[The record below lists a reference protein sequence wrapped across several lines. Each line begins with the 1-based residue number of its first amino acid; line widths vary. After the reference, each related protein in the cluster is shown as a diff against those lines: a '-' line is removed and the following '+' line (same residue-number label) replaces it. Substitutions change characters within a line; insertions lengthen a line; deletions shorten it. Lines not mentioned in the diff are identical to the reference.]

1 MKAFTLLILNR
12 EKVSAIVIASVICAF
27 ILLTFRI
34 KYTNTPYFLFLVWN
48 LFLAGIPFIITTF
61 LISLK
66 TPSKLSTIFYFTM
79 WLIFL
84 PNAPYIVTD
93 FYHLRLSDSHLIWL
107 DALVIF
113 CFAMSG
119 LILFYFSLS
128 DMYTTLSLFV
138 KRGYVNVL
146 IYGSCLLSG
155 FGIYLGR
162 FLRYNSWEIL
172 SNPAQLIKDC
182 FAILLFPKAH
192 IQAWLFVLL
201 TGFVLSI
208 GFYSFRVLVGKK

>member
-1 MKAFTLLILNR
+1 MKAFTLFMLNR
-12 EKVSAIVIASVICAF
+12 QKVSTIVIASVICAF
-27 ILLTFRI
+27 MLLTFRI
-34 KYTNTPYFLFLVWN
+34 TYTNTPYFLFLIWN
-48 LFLAGIPFIITTF
+48 LFLAGVPFIITTY

-66 TPSKLSTIFYFTM
+66 TPYKLSIVFYFTI

-93 FYHLRLSDSHLIWL
+93 FYHLRLSHSYLIWL

-113 CFAMSG
+113 CFAIAG

-128 DMYTTLSLFV
+128 DMYTTVSLYIKKKYV
-138 KRGYVNVL
+138 KVV
-146 IYGSCLLSG
+146 IYGSCFLSG
-155 FGIYLGR
+155 LGIYLGR

-182 FAILLFPKAH
+182 FSILLFPKAH
-192 IQAWLFVLL
+192 IQAWLFVIL
-201 TGFVLSI
+201 TGFVLSV
-208 GFYSFRVLVGKK
+208 GFYSFRVLIDKK